1 MRLLARL
8 LVMLPLL
15 WVVLCA
21 TAHGAEQIDQI
32 TLERA
37 GSDDAVNAL
46 RASDQDILR
55 ARSGDTLVLRLA

>member
-1 MRLLARL
+1 MVLRAIGY
-8 LVMLPLL
+8 VAPA

-37 GSDDAVNAL
+37 DDAVNA
-46 RASDQDILR
+46 
-55 ARSGDTLVLRLA
+55 